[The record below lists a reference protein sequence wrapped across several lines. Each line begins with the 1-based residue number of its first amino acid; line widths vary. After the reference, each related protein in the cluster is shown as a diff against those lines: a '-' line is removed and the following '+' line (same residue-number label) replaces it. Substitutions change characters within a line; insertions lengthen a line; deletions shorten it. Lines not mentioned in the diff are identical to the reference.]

1 MTRLL
6 RYVLLVILTILL
18 LTVALANRG
27 LITLHLL
34 PQDMAALFQ
43 VSAVIDLPVFVVLF
57 VGVLIGIVV
66 GFVIEWLREHKHR
79 RTATTKSRQVT
90 QLERELATLKDQT
103 ALPDDDVLALL
114 EKPKAR

>member
-1 MTRLL
+1 MGEVYRAEDTRLG
-6 RYVLLVILTILL
+6 RD
-18 LTVALANRG
+18 VAFKV
-27 LITLHLL
+27 L